1 MSSSP
6 SHHIMDLVST
16 SFTAPATTAVLP
28 NCNACHTAPVSGS
41 GFATC
46 RPCRDKRNE
55 AKRRTTQRKRE
66 QKYRLFQTMTISR
79 DNLPV
84 PLLVPTLSAAM
95 SLKRKTPPARADG
108 ENVADV
114 LERIGKRFKKL
125 EPFTKADAA
134 ASKTSTAAPA
144 PDSEFEK
151 FIVNT
156 DLHKAI
162 KRRYA
167 DNSSTLRFH
176 GTYAIIAQP
185 ETDNKARARQVARD
199 LRDSTP
205 LHFSLDDKE
214 ASRSAT
220 AYTIKY
226 KCTCRGGMKRTASD
240 LSSYFIS
247 KSKAAASDE
256 TTPKSECRGRIE
268 IRSEDDRSHR
278 LGWLGQRIKV
288 TIMHP
293 KNI

>member
-1 MSSSP
+1 M
-6 SHHIMDLVST
+6 
-16 SFTAPATTAVLP
+16 
-28 NCNACHTAPVSGS
+28 
-41 GFATC
+41 
-46 RPCRDKRNE
+46 
-55 AKRRTTQRKRE
+55 
-66 QKYRLFQTMTISR
+66 
-79 DNLPV
+79 
-84 PLLVPTLSAAM
+84 
-95 SLKRKTPPARADG
+95 
-108 ENVADV
+108 
-114 LERIGKRFKKL
+114 
-125 EPFTKADAA
+125 
-134 ASKTSTAAPA
+134 
-144 PDSEFEK
+144 
-151 FIVNT
+151 VNT

-167 DNSSTLRFH
+167 DNSSTLRFY

-205 LHFSLDDKE
+205 LHFRCVQFSSLVHAPCLTRASLDDKE

-226 KCTCRGGMKRTASD
+226 KCTCRGAMKRTASD

-247 KSKAAASDE
+247 KSKTAASDE

-288 TIMHP
+288 TITHP
-293 KNI
+293 KNM

>member
-1 MSSSP
+1 
-6 SHHIMDLVST
+6 MDLAST
-16 SFTAPATTAVLP
+16 SSTAPTTTAVLP
-28 NCNACHTAPVSGS
+28 NCNACHTAPVSGP

-84 PLLVPTLSAAM
+84 PLLVPTPAKSIISAAK

-108 ENVADV
+108 ENVADA
-114 LERIGKRFKKL
+114 LERIRKRFKKM
-125 EPFTKADAA
+125 EPFTKVEAA
-134 ASKTSTAAPA
+134 ASKTSTAAPL
-144 PDSEFEK
+144 PDFEFEK

-220 AYTIKY
+220 AYTIKC

-268 IRSEDDRSHR
+268 IRSEDDRSHC

-288 TIMHP
+288 TITHP